1 AEASKPPHTPHTT
14 PGAIAWR
21 PNAKQYG
28 EFVQAVGK
36 RYSGHFTPRGA
47 SSPLPRVHFWA
58 LFNEPNF
65 GEDLG
70 PQATH
75 GSRVATAPAM
85 YRALAGAGWRGL
97 RASGH
102 RHDTILIGELAAQG
116 EEPSRP
122 TRHAPQGY
130 PGNLGQ
136 TRPLLFIRDLYCVDT
151 HYRQLRGRAARAAG
165 CPTSARGARRFRRQN
180 PALFRAS
187 AVSDHPYPQGE
198 SPVSRAGNKVDYAKF
213 QDLGKLERTL
223 DRANR
228 VYGSHK
234 RYPIY
239 NTEYGYIT
247 DPPHRGK
254 QHYPSP
260 AKAAYYIN
268 WAEYLSW
275 RQRRVASYMQYLL
288 ADPPGDLG
296 DYSGF
301 ASGLEF
307 SNGQPKPSYD
317 AFRLPVYMPHGS
329 FSHRSRP
336 ELWGDVRPAPFM
348 RHDGNGG
355 QTVSIQLN
363 GRTLRRVT
371 VHGSTGYFDL
381 HMRFPHGGRVRLAYT
396 YPQSDSFLPVADLG
410 QTVYSRSIRIRVH

>member
-1 AEASKPPHTPHTT
+1 MERDRNFSPPDPVIDTMPKITAATSHLAVRAKLAIGLTLALGAVAALPSPALASHSQIAIIQDGSDLGNAPAAMAQFRMLGANTVRVVVWWYLLAPHPGSTHRPRHFNATDPNAYSNRDWAPYDSIVQAAAADGMSVDLTVSGGAPRWAEASKPPHTPHTT

-136 TRPLLFIRDLYCVDT
+136 TRPLLFIRDLYCVSSSF
-151 HYRQLRGRAARAAG
+151 RPLRGAAARAAG
-165 CPTSARGARRFRRQN
+165 CPTSRGA
-180 PALFRAS
+180 
-187 AVSDHPYPQGE
+187 
-198 SPVSRAGNKVDYAKF
+198 
-213 QDLGKLERTL
+213 
-223 DRANR
+223 
-228 VYGSHK
+228 
-234 RYPIY
+234 
-239 NTEYGYIT
+239 
-247 DPPHRGK
+247 
-254 QHYPSP
+254 
-260 AKAAYYIN
+260 
-268 WAEYLSW
+268 
-275 RQRRVASYMQYLL
+275 QRR
-288 ADPPGDLG
+288 
-296 DYSGF
+296 
-301 ASGLEF
+301 
-307 SNGQPKPSYD
+307 
-317 AFRLPVYMPHGS
+317 
-329 FSHRSRP
+329 
-336 ELWGDVRPAPFM
+336 
-348 RHDGNGG
+348 
-355 QTVSIQLN
+355 
-363 GRTLRRVT
+363 
-371 VHGSTGYFDL
+371 
-381 HMRFPHGGRVRLAYT
+381 
-396 YPQSDSFLPVADLG
+396 
-410 QTVYSRSIRIRVH
+410 